1 MKRSFQYHDHPFH
14 TDNRPLFLQF
24 NPQVMTFDFTDKD
37 NWKSTQAQIFQYF
50 QITPLIIIEYVAL
63 WYLNIEYFST
73 DQLIGPYSAF
83 IKTLLYLIII
93 LLHLILIFSL
103 IICIFKGFV
112 FPHEQIMILSIYAFG
127 KIEISEILTG
137 ENSYSSSGRNNYLYE
152 YNTCFN
158 MGVMFNF
165 ISCFLQIQGSN

>member
-1 MKRSFQYHDHPFH
+1 MIRSFQYHENLFH

-24 NPQVMTFDFTDKD
+24 NPQVMTLDFTDKD
-37 NWKSTQAQIFQYF
+37 YWKSSQAQIFQYF

-63 WYLNIEYFST
+63 WYLNIEYFSR

-112 FPHEQIMILSIYAFG
+112 FQYLCSYDVINTLWIHYDVIHAWNW
-127 KIEISEILTG
+127 KNRNKR
-137 ENSYSSSGRNNYLYE
+137 NSHRRK
-152 YNTCFN
+152 
-158 MGVMFNF
+158 F
-165 ISCFLQIQGSN
+165 IFIFW